1 MPKQVPANAYREVED
16 AVRRYPAGAGLA
28 DLLHDLPSLS
38 RRTLTRRVN
47 TLVKEGRL
55 RRQGEGPATKYAASL
70 EAIESKVI
78 TPRTAQLRATGS
90 SPELLTDEAAA
101 LSLSVS
107 ARDHLEYVTAPI
119 ARRRPVGYQRSL
131 LDDYV
136 PNTTEY
142 LSDRQKSMLHRM
154 GSPIEAERPA
164 GTFARDIL
172 SRLLIDLSW
181 ASSRLEGNT
190 YTRLDTERLIQF
202 GEAAAGK
209 DATETQMILNHK
221 QAIELLVQDEDAT
234 VGVNEHTLLNLHA
247 VLSDGLMADPEAS
260 GRLRRRMVEI
270 RGSVYIP
277 TGVPQL
283 IEECFASLIAKA
295 RAIVDPFEC
304 AFFLLVHIP
313 YLQPFEDV
321 NKRVSRL
328 AANIPLIKANLSP
341 LSFIDV
347 PEKLY
352 IASVLSVYETMRLEL
367 MAEVFIWAY
376 ERSCQKYVVVRDS
389 VIEPDLFRLR
399 YRSAL
404 SEVVRRVI
412 ESRMSVDD
420 EAIATLARDK
430 VADAD
435 LKRFVTLA
443 VTEIARL
450 HEGNIARHKLRLSD
464 FRAWRTARPRI

>member
-1 MPKQVPANAYREVED
+1 
-16 AVRRYPAGAGLA
+16 
-28 DLLHDLPSLS
+28 
-38 RRTLTRRVN
+38 
-47 TLVKEGRL
+47 
-55 RRQGEGPATKYAASL
+55 
-70 EAIESKVI
+70 
-78 TPRTAQLRATGS
+78 
-90 SPELLTDEAAA
+90 
-101 LSLSVS
+101 
-107 ARDHLEYVTAPI
+107 
-119 ARRRPVGYQRSL
+119 
-131 LDDYV
+131 
-136 PNTTEY
+136 
-142 LSDRQKSMLHRM
+142 M